1 MRETGRR
8 FPELPGWVLVLAL
21 AAAAV
26 LVAQSLHLGYQVVQR
41 LDDLS
46 TAATDNMQWSLSQAE
61 VEHLKLSQAAQAAAE
76 PAALPQLRRQFDI
89 FYSRIATF
97 RDSPLFAGLRGTG
110 PGAAFLDRMQGRLDA
125 MTGWID
131 GSDAALLAAA
141 PQIRTLLADN
151 GRDVRELALLGLVL
165 QSDLRHG
172 QRLELMALLSRLSW
186 VVLALVLALAL
197 TALTLGGL
205 YRAGRRLAA
214 ARTRTAKR
222 MEAMVASSLDAVLM
236 AGADGRIR
244 EFNGAAE
251 AIFGYTSAEA
261 KGQALADLIVP
272 DHLRD
277 AHLEGMRRFARSGK
291 TRVAGKGRIRL
302 EARRKSGEVFPV
314 EMSLAISR
322 SERDTV
328 FISFLRD
335 ISDRI
340 AAEEELR
347 RARDD
352 ALAGE
357 RAKANL
363 LTVMSHEMRTPL
375 TGVLGAIDLMESTA
389 PSPEQ
394 ERYLQAMRVSGEL
407 LLHHVN
413 DVLEL
418 SRLEAGRDTEEP
430 RVFDLAALV
439 GDLVESQQAAAKS
452 NGIALSLHCSLGAA
466 PHVSGQPRAVQQALL
481 NLIGNA
487 LKFTREGA
495 VSVDV
500 ERRPGSDT
508 VEFHVADTGKGIP
521 AADLERIFEDF
532 TMLDA
537 SYRRGSE
544 GTGLGLAITRRLVLA
559 MGGEIRCESEV
570 GEGSQFTITLPMPAA
585 DAALAAPQDVAAKEA
600 EQAGCPRRLLIAEDN
615 DINRELL
622 AQMLTGQGH
631 SVTAVPGG
639 AEAVEAAEKAQFDL
653 ILTDI
658 SMPGVDGIEAL
669 GRIRT
674 RNLAEGIEVVA
685 LTAHAAAED
694 HARILEAGFAEVL
707 TKPVSPAALAD
718 LVARRARK
726 SAAAPPPAPA
736 PAAPVATD
744 HAGAPQSDIHQ
755 FFDALGRDRARGFL
769 ITFCEDVRRLNGG
782 LQEAEQLS
790 DSQRKEAHRLAGS
803 AAVLGL
809 TGLRAAMLDIE
820 TAEEGSTP
828 PQGGLAQSWREA
840 EQMLTPHLRG

>member
-1 MRETGRR
+1 MRKTALR

-21 AAAAV
+21 AAAV
-26 LVAQSLHLGYQVVQR
+26 GLVAQSLRLGYQVVHR
-41 LDDLS
+41 LDNLS

-61 VEHLKLSQAAQAAAE
+61 VEHLKLVQAAEAAE
-76 PAALPQLRRQFDI
+76 ELPALAHLRRQFDLY
-89 FYSRIATF
+89 YSRIATF
-97 RDSPLFAGLRGTG
+97 RDSPLFADLRGTG
-110 PGAAFLDRMQGRLDA
+110 PGAALLDRLQGRLDA

-131 GSDAALLAAA
+131 GPDAALLAAV
-141 PQIRTLLADN
+141 PQIRGVLEEN
-151 GRDVRELALLGLVL
+151 SGDVRELALLGVVL
-165 QSDLRHG
+165 QSDMQLSK
-172 QRLELMALLSRLSW
+172 RLELMALLSRLGW

-222 MEAMVASSLDAVLM
+222 MEAMVASSLDAVLL

-261 KGQALADLIVP
+261 KGRALADLIVP

-277 AHLEGMRRFARSGK
+277 AHLEGLRRFARSGK
-291 TRVAGKGRIRL
+291 SRVAGKGRIRL

-375 TGVLGAIDLMESTA
+375 TGVLGAIDLLEATG
-389 PSPEQ
+389 PSADQ
-394 ERYLQAMRVSGEL
+394 QRYLQAMRVSGEL

-418 SRLEAGRDTEEP
+418 SRLEAGRDAETP

-439 GDLVESQQAAAKS
+439 SDLVESQQATAKI
-452 NGIALSLHCSLGAA
+452 NGNTLSLHCSLGGT
-466 PHVSGQPRAVQQALL
+466 PYVSGQPRAVQQALL

-500 ERRPGSDT
+500 ERLPGSDM
-508 VEFHVADTGKGIP
+508 VELHVADTGKGIP

-544 GTGLGLAITRRLVLA
+544 GTGLGLAITRRLVQA

-570 GEGSQFTITLPMPAA
+570 GEGSLFTITLPIPAA
-585 DAALAAPQDVAAKEA
+585 DADLAAPQEEETSAA
-600 EQAGCPRRLLIAEDN
+600 EQGAGPRRLLIAEDN

-622 AQMLTGQGH
+622 AQMLSGQGH
-631 SVTAVPGG
+631 TVTAVPGG
-639 AEAVEAAEKAQFDL
+639 AEAVEAASKEAFDL
-653 ILTDI
+653 IITDI

-669 GRIRT
+669 RRIRT

-726 SAAAPPPAPA
+726 SSAAPPPAPA
-736 PAAPVATD
+736 AAA
-744 HAGAPQSDIHQ
+744 AKQEAEAQQSDIHQ

-769 ITFCEDVRRLNGG
+769 IDFCEDVRRLSGG
-782 LQEAEQLS
+782 LQEADRLS
-790 DSQRKEAHRLAGS
+790 DGQRKEAHRLAGS

-828 PQGGLAQSWREA
+828 PQDVLAQSWREA
-840 EQMLTPHLRG
+840 EQVLAPHLRG